1 MGKTEKKLTEAME
14 ALDEG
19 RYQNSFDIFRP
30 LAEHGDPK
38 AQFYLG
44 FLYRI
49 GQAVKQDYQQAY
61 HWYLLSAKQGYAEAQ
76 YKVGLMNYKGQVVDQ
91 N

>member
-1 MGKTEKKLTEAME
+1 MGNTEKKLTEAME
-14 ALDEG
+14 ALNEG
-19 RYQNSFDIFRP
+19 NYQNSFDIFKP

-49 GQAVKQDYQQAY
+49 GQAVKQ
-61 HWYLLSAKQGYAEAQ
+61 
-76 YKVGLMNYKGQVVDQ
+76 NY
-91 N
+91 